1 MYNIGKPD
9 AKPRFSIAGS
19 PVAGC
24 GPYGC
29 RMRAVGP
36 AIAGRSFATDKDTK
50 TIRESQVFYQLY
62 FNFYDCFMMDRKGVL
77 PLNKS
82 LDLFVLNAFY
92 TYLAVS

>member
-1 MYNIGKPD
+1 MQSPQ
-9 AKPRFSIAGS
+9 PRT
-19 PVAGC
+19 V
-24 GPYGC
+24 
-29 RMRAVGP
+29 RP

-62 FNFYDCFMMDRKGVL
+62 FNFYDCFMMNKKGVL

-82 LDLFVLNAFY
+82 LDLFVSNAFY